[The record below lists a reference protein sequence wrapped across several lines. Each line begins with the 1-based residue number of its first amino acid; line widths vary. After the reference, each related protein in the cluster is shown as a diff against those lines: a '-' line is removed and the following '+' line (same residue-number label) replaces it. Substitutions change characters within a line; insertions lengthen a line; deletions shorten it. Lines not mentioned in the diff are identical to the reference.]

1 MLSEYGI
8 KATDP
13 EYDDRFLYVRAWL
26 GKVEFVAERNA
37 QAVARVLFG
46 AMPMPNPSQSVAPK
60 PATQLTLDKAKAGDQ
75 IRDKSGKVWNVVDA
89 SRFFTE

>member
-26 GKVEFVAERNA
+26 GKVEFEAERNA

-46 AMPMPNPSQSVAPK
+46 AMPMPSQSVAPK
-60 PATQLTLDKAKAGDQ
+60 PAAQLTLDAAKAGDQ